1 MSFTR
6 GRMIAE
12 MALKD
17 GRGRKTEQEGKTM
30 NVKYENNTVLL
41 CTHHLPM
48 SHVEKEIK
56 IYIMP

>member
-17 GRGRKTEQEGKTM
+17 GRGRKTEQEGKIM
-30 NVKYENNTVLL
+30 KVKY
-41 CTHHLPM
+41 
-48 SHVEKEIK
+48 
-56 IYIMP
+56 